1 MVKIGISFLLLL
13 SCLAGTLSAQT
24 TGAGTITGTITD
36 PSGAVVPAA
45 AVAVK
50 NVATQA
56 ERMIATND
64 AGIFVAQFLQPGA
77 YEITVTKAGFAK
89 TVRTGLTLQVGQSLT
104 INLALPVQSTNEAV
118 TVAGDAAIVDTEK
131 TEMSQVVSQTQKENL
146 PIAGRRWEGFALLTP
161 NTTTDGGNGLV
172 SYRGISGLYNQSVVD
187 GTSNTQ
193 AFFSETK
200 GRTTLGYVYSM
211 DSVQEFHVAASNY
224 SAELGQSA
232 GGVV

>member
-1 MVKIGISFLLLL
+1 MLRNLFAILLMA
-13 SCLAGTLSAQT
+13 CLATSVSAQT

-104 INLALPVQSTNEAV
+104 INLALPVQSTNE
-118 TVAGDAAIVDTEK
+118 
-131 TEMSQVVSQTQKENL
+131 
-146 PIAGRRWEGFALLTP
+146 
-161 NTTTDGGNGLV
+161 
-172 SYRGISGLYNQSVVD
+172 
-187 GTSNTQ
+187 
-193 AFFSETK
+193 
-200 GRTTLGYVYSM
+200 
-211 DSVQEFHVAASNY
+211 
-224 SAELGQSA
+224 
-232 GGVV
+232 